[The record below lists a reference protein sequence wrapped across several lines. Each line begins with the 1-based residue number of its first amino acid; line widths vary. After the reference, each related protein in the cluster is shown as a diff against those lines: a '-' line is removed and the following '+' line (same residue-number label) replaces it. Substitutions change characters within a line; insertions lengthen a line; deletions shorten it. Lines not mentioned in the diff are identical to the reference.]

1 MTTVKR
7 IARNATLLLLAQI
20 VGYALGF
27 FYIIYTAR
35 YLGAEDFG
43 VLSFALALTAI
54 FAILTDIGLQ
64 PLTVREVARDKTLAS
79 KYLAN
84 LTFTKIILSVITFAL
99 IAIVINVMD
108 YPIKTVATVYIVT
121 LSILVTSFTTMIYS
135 IFQAYE
141 RMEFQS
147 AGLIINSSIMLV
159 GAIIAIK
166 INLDVRAFAA
176 LYLLSSTICLFYS
189 IAIVRINFKEV
200 FIGWL
205 DLQLHI
211 DPAFLRTTIK
221 KAVPFGFG
229 VFFVLMF
236 YWIDS
241 VMLSYIKGDA
251 AVGWYNAPFRIVL
264 VLLLIPQSL
273 IVALYPVMSKFYNT
287 SEDSLTLSFQKSL
300 KYLAMLGLPIGVA
313 ITLLAKQIILLTFG
327 QEYINSVAPL
337 QILVWSSVLIFV
349 TMPFGNLLNCQNKQL
364 VVTKVC
370 GLYVPL
376 NIILNLILIPR
387 YSLIGAGIATVL
399 TQLFG
404 SFLLVYWTLKVRSK
418 IYDNKAII
426 ILSKFLVS
434 SLIMGLFI
442 LYFQYLSLIIILP
455 LAGLL
460 YFLVLFII
468 KGIDSG
474 DLTLLKSVIQRT

>member
-1 MTTVKR
+1 
-7 IARNATLLLLAQI
+7 
-20 VGYALGF
+20 
-27 FYIIYTAR
+27 
-35 YLGAEDFG
+35 
-43 VLSFALALTAI
+43 
-54 FAILTDIGLQ
+54 
-64 PLTVREVARDKTLAS
+64 
-79 KYLAN
+79 
-84 LTFTKIILSVITFAL
+84 
-99 IAIVINVMD
+99 
-108 YPIKTVATVYIVT
+108 
-121 LSILVTSFTTMIYS
+121 
-135 IFQAYE
+135 
-141 RMEFQS
+141 
-147 AGLIINSSIMLV
+147 
-159 GAIIAIK
+159 
-166 INLDVRAFAA
+166 
-176 LYLLSSTICLFYS
+176 
-189 IAIVRINFKEV
+189 
-200 FIGWL
+200 
-205 DLQLHI
+205 
-211 DPAFLRTTIK
+211 
-221 KAVPFGFG
+221 
-229 VFFVLMF
+229 MF

>member
-166 INLDVRAFAA
+166 INLDVSVSTLRK
-176 LYLLSSTICLFYS
+176 YLLAGSTYSYILIQLFY
-189 IAIVRINFKEV
+189 E
-200 FIGWL
+200 
-205 DLQLHI
+205 
-211 DPAFLRTTIK
+211 
-221 KAVPFGFG
+221 
-229 VFFVLMF
+229 
-236 YWIDS
+236 
-241 VMLSYIKGDA
+241 
-251 AVGWYNAPFRIVL
+251 
-264 VLLLIPQSL
+264 LL
-273 IVALYPVMSKFYNT
+273 
-287 SEDSLTLSFQKSL
+287 
-300 KYLAMLGLPIGVA
+300 
-313 ITLLAKQIILLTFG
+313 
-327 QEYINSVAPL
+327 
-337 QILVWSSVLIFV
+337 
-349 TMPFGNLLNCQNKQL
+349 
-364 VVTKVC
+364 
-370 GLYVPL
+370 
-376 NIILNLILIPR
+376 
-387 YSLIGAGIATVL
+387 
-399 TQLFG
+399 
-404 SFLLVYWTLKVRSK
+404 
-418 IYDNKAII
+418 
-426 ILSKFLVS
+426 
-434 SLIMGLFI
+434 
-442 LYFQYLSLIIILP
+442 
-455 LAGLL
+455 
-460 YFLVLFII
+460 
-468 KGIDSG
+468 
-474 DLTLLKSVIQRT
+474 